1 VEGRDSNEERY
12 FVLRLSIEEGADV
25 NPTPPPDDDDG
36 EVADADD
43 DMERKARESPRGVE
57 AARLLG
63 LRRAFIVEV

>member
-1 VEGRDSNEERY
+1 V
-12 FVLRLSIEEGADV
+12 SIEEGADV